1 MIRRYGNRYLCHP
14 CCGGRKPAQSQ
25 YDHNGGAMVI
35 RPETDGDEAAISRLN
50 RDAFGGDVEARL
62 VDLLREA
69 GAVIASLVA
78 IDEAGEVIG
87 HILFSPATIM
97 SRSHEMQVASLA
109 PMAVAPTR
117 QRRGIGSMLVRR
129 GLHQCKLAGYR
140 AAIVVGHPNYYPRL
154 GFSADFVANL
164 ENPFAKG
171 DAFMG
176 IELARGSLSDLGEG
190 RIIYPDVFNRL

>member
-1 MIRRYGNRYLCHP
+1 
-14 CCGGRKPAQSQ
+14 
-25 YDHNGGAMVI
+25 MVI
-35 RPETDGDEAAISRLN
+35 RPEADGDRAAINRLN

-62 VDLLREA
+62 VDLLRET
-69 GAVIASLVA
+69 GAVILSLVA
-78 IDEAGEVIG
+78 VDEAGEIVG
-87 HILFSPATIM
+87 HILFSPATIV
-97 SRSHEMQVASLA
+97 SGSHEMQIASLA
-109 PMAVAPTR
+109 PMAVEPAR
-117 QRRGIGSMLVRR
+117 QRRGIGSMLVQR
-129 GLHQCKLAGYR
+129 GLHECKLAGYR
-140 AAIVVGHPNYYPRL
+140 AAIVVGHPSYYPRF